1 MARGAPDWTRQVQV
15 VITEGQPKNER
26 AAGDVGRYTGTDT
39 TYQEVASWTVATDYI
54 GELKEIIIVSSNY
67 DKTRCKVT
75 VGTIVYATDWQVVS
89 PVPLIFEDLRLATAT
104 VVKVETK
111 STDGT
116 SITVD
121 AVIVGKEIG

>member
-1 MARGAPDWTRQVQV
+1 MARGAPDWTRTVQV

-39 TYQEVASWTVATDYI
+39 TYQTVASWTVATGYI
-54 GELKEIIIVSSNY
+54 GELKEILILSSNY
-67 DKTRCKVT
+67 TKTQCQVT
-75 VGTIVYATDWQVVS
+75 IGAITYATDWAVLS
-89 PVPLIFEDLRLATAT
+89 ALPLIFEDLRLAAGT
-104 VVKVETK
+104 VVKVEAK

-121 AVIVGKEIG
+121 AAIVGKEIS